1 MQVVPD
7 ARGDRHGWLVSGEHL
22 TVLKGGVVWRA
33 GGTVAGVRFD
43 EGRICRNL
51 GCGIA
56 YGDWRD
62 GADVRFRMKSL

>member
-7 ARGDRHGWLVSGEHL
+7 ARGDGWLVSGEHL

-51 GCGIA
+51 GWGIDM
-56 YGDWRD
+56 GI
-62 GADVRFRMKSL
+62 GGMVRM